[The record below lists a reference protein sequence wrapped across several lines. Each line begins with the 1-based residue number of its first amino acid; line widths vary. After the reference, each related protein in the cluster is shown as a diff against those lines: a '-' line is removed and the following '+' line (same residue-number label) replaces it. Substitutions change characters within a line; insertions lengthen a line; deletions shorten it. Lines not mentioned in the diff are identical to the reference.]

1 MKYEVDLPPDVERR
15 LSDKA
20 SQTGQDVVH
29 LIRIAVGR
37 FVDEEIYL
45 PANGAWSE
53 NMDARRSELIDK
65 DIAGMATAAER
76 AELNDLDRR
85 ANEHFDRVAPPPIEG
100 ARLLHQKLLQN
111 RANGQ

>member
-20 SQTGQDVVH
+20 SQTGQDVVQ

-37 FVDEEIYL
+37 FVDEEIH
-45 PANGAWSE
+45 PSSNGVWSAI
-53 NMDARRSELIDK
+53 MDARRSELIDK
-65 DIAGMATAAER
+65 DIAGTATAAER
-76 AELNDLDRR
+76 AELTELDRH

-111 RANGQ
+111 RANGK